1 MITADAQA
9 RERRLAEIKEILSRT
24 APPEDREL
32 LLGLAPVVFAETPDR
47 VALGLSAEAL
57 AARLRDHFRFV
68 AREIPPPTQLY
79 KGVPG
84 IHVAARNPDSATW
97 VSKGAAD
104 GLPSEVTVVETHT
117 QDAPFIFE
125 SLKNYFRKAGLRL
138 FSSVHPIFTVRRQW
152 ERIVWIGGPR
162 EEGSKEVYCH
172 FQIERID
179 SRERLRHLEHAVFS
193 VLKSVFMAVDDFEEM
208 VHTARELGSRLR
220 SRRGRETDV
229 TSARAFIEWL
239 LEDNYIF
246 QATVKYRV
254 GTDGKMHRVQ
264 ETAAGVFKDPALL
277 PVVFPGLMEEV
288 EAHLLPKADDH
299 RIVDIDYSN
308 NASSIYHMEP
318 IDDIVIREWGPDGGL
333 VEATLLV
340 GRLAKGAFTQKAADI
355 PILKE
360 KLDWLL
366 ENSGVIPKSYAYR
379 EIRATFNRFPT
390 RELFYA
396 NVQAL
401 KEIIDRI
408 VFMSSDDEIAVHVRK
423 GAGYVAL
430 QIAFARS
437 RYSFK
442 VEEDLR
448 RALADTFGP
457 TSFSTSADLG
467 AVSLLLFYFDSSRLE
482 HPVEVVQVQQITES
496 LVMTWE
502 DRVAKALEAEFGERE
517 GRRLLQR
524 YVRTETRSGLYRES
538 TPPEEVPDDLRHLE
552 ELESRLEARILPR
565 SADTAAL
572 KLYSV
577 RPLALTETLRTLQN
591 LGLSVTEE
599 LRIPLTLPDERKA
612 FLFRFETEAPPERIK
627 ALVDGKDRFVEAL
640 RALDEQRGTDDPLNG
655 LILRAGLDW
664 RQVEVLRTL
673 RNHLLQIR
681 THYNAETV
689 NGVLLRNSAVAA
701 ALLRAFAARFDPAL
715 RGDRAAA
722 MAEGDQA
729 VKGALEAVVS
739 LAEDEVLRALH
750 NLVRSALRTNF
761 YQRPERPVVSIK
773 VDSRKV
779 DGMPSPR
786 PMFEIYVHSP
796 LLEGIHLRGGKVA
809 RGGIRWS
816 DRHDDFRTEILG
828 LMKTQMV
835 KNSIIVPV
843 GSKGGFVLKGHV
855 PARPAL
861 DAYLVDRYREFVSG
875 LLDITDNIV
884 DGQVIHPPEVVR
896 HDGDDPYLVVAA
908 DKGTAHLSDT
918 ANSVSAQYGFWLGDA
933 FASGGSHGYD
943 HKKVGITARG
953 CWECVKHHFANLGT
967 DIQKHPFTMAGIGD
981 MSGDVFGNGAL
992 QSRTTRLVAAFN
1004 HAHIFID
1011 PDPDPE
1017 KTFAE
1022 RERLFRLPRS
1032 TWRDYNASL
1041 IGKGGGIFDRAAK
1054 AIPLGPQMKALLGI
1068 DGDSA
1073 SGEEV
1078 IRRILTMKVDLLYNG
1093 GIGTYVK
1100 ASAEDDEEVGDRA
1113 NDRVRVDGK
1122 DVQARVI
1129 GEGGN
1134 LGLTQRG
1141 RLEYWARGGMLNTDA
1156 VDNSAGVDMSDHE
1169 VNIKILL
1176 DPLVKKGVIQG
1187 RDERNR
1193 ILAEMTEE
1201 VAALV
1206 LKDNDNQARAL
1217 TLDSL
1222 RSAARYEEFVSFI
1235 DDLAGT
1241 GILDRSDNAV
1251 PGRDELLA
1259 SPHRKRGLPRPLL
1272 AVLLGHT
1279 KMWAFQAILE
1289 TEFPD
1294 RASGR
1299 PFLRDYFPRRI
1310 QEAFAEHLEGH
1321 TLKREIVAT
1330 AAVNHLVNEAG
1341 VTFLWRN
1348 MAATGA
1354 GIGEVLTAYVD
1365 VDREAEAE
1373 ALRDAVES
1381 AGLGAEAENALL
1393 LRIEEKLEAL
1403 ARERLGGKPVEAARA
1418 LEPIR
1423 AELAGQAALP
1433 APAGHG
1439 A

>member
-1 MITADAQA
+1 
-9 RERRLAEIKEILSRT
+9 
-24 APPEDREL
+24 
-32 LLGLAPVVFAETPDR
+32 
-47 VALGLSAEAL
+47 
-57 AARLRDHFRFV
+57 
-68 AREIPPPTQLY
+68 
-79 KGVPG
+79 
-84 IHVAARNPDSATW
+84 
-97 VSKGAAD
+97 
-104 GLPSEVTVVETHT
+104 
-117 QDAPFIFE
+117 
-125 SLKNYFRKAGLRL
+125 
-138 FSSVHPIFTVRRQW
+138 
-152 ERIVWIGGPR
+152 
-162 EEGSKEVYCH
+162 
-172 FQIERID
+172 
-179 SRERLRHLEHAVFS
+179 
-193 VLKSVFMAVDDFEEM
+193 
-208 VHTARELGSRLR
+208 
-220 SRRGRETDV
+220 
-229 TSARAFIEWL
+229 
-239 LEDNYIF
+239 
-246 QATVKYRV
+246 
-254 GTDGKMHRVQ
+254 MHRVQ
-264 ETAAGVFKDPALL
+264 ETAAGVFTDPALL

-288 EAHLLPKADDH
+288 EAHLLPKPDDH
-299 RIVDIDYSN
+299 RIVDIDYCN
-308 NASSIYHMEP
+308 NASSIYHIEP
-318 IDDIVIREWGPDGGL
+318 IDDIVIREWDAGANL

-366 ENSGVIPKSYAYR
+366 ANSGVIPKSYAYR
-379 EIRATFNRFPT
+379 EMRAIFNRFPA

-408 VFMSSDDEIAVHVRK
+408 VYMSSDDEIAVHVRK

-437 RYSFK
+437 RYSYK

-448 RALADTFGP
+448 VALADAFGP

-482 HPVEVVQVQQITES
+482 HPVEADRVHALTLS

-502 DRVAKALEAEFGERE
+502 DRALKAIEAAFGERE
-517 GRRLLQR
+517 GRRLFER
-524 YVRTETRSGLYRES
+524 YVRTETRSGLYREA

-552 ELESRLEARILPR
+552 QLESRLEVHILARG
-565 SADTAAL
+565 ADTAAL

-577 RPLALTETLRTLQN
+577 KPLALTETLRTLQN
-591 LGLSVTEE
+591 LGLTVTEE
-599 LRIPLTLPDERKA
+599 LRIPLSLPEGRKGI
-612 FLFRFETEAPPERIK
+612 LFRFEMEAPAERIK
-627 ALVDGKDRFVEAL
+627 ALGEGSERFADAL
-640 RALDEQRGTDDPLNG
+640 RAIDEERGTDDPLNG

-673 RNHLLQIR
+673 RNHVLQIR
-681 THYNAETV
+681 THYNVETV
-689 NGVLLRNSAVAA
+689 NGVLLRNSAVSG
-701 ALLRAFAARFDPAL
+701 ALFRAFAARFDPA
-715 RGDRAAA
+715 RPGDRAAA
-722 MAEGDQA
+722 MAAGDDE
-729 VKGALEAVVS
+729 VKKALEAVVS

-750 NLVRSALRTNF
+750 NLIRAALRTNF
-761 YQRPERPVVSIK
+761 YQRPERPVISIK

-875 LLDITDNIV
+875 LLDVTDNIV
-884 DGQVIHPPEVVR
+884 DGRVLHPPEVVL

-967 DIQKHPFTMAGIGD
+967 DIQKQPFTMAGIGD

-992 QSRTTRLVAAFN
+992 QSRTTKLVAAFN
-1004 HAHIFID
+1004 HAHIFLD
-1011 PDPDPE
+1011 PDPDAE

-1032 TWRDYNASL
+1032 AWRDYNASL
-1041 IGKGGGIFDRAAK
+1041 ISAGGGIFDRATK
-1054 AIPLGPQMKALLGI
+1054 AVPLSPQVKALLGL
-1068 DGDSA
+1068 DTDSA
-1073 SGEEV
+1073 SGETV

-1093 GIGTYVK
+1093 GIGTYIK
-1100 ASAEDDEEVGDRA
+1100 SSAEEDEEVGDRA

-1156 VDNSAGVDMSDHE
+1156 ADNSAGVDMSDHE

-1176 DPLVKKGVIQG
+1176 DPLVKKGVIKG

-1201 VAALV
+1201 VAQLV
-1206 LKDNDNQARAL
+1206 LKDNDNQARSL

-1222 RSAARYEEFVSFI
+1222 RSAARYEEFVAFI

-1241 GILDRSDNAV
+1241 GVLDRADNAV
-1251 PGRDELLA
+1251 PSRDELLA
-1259 SPHRKRGLPRPLL
+1259 SPQRKRGLPRPLL

-1279 KMWAFQAILE
+1279 KMWAFQTILE
-1289 TEFPD
+1289 TGFPD
-1294 RASGR
+1294 SPSGQ
-1299 PFLRDYFPRRI
+1299 PFLHDYFPHRL
-1310 QEAFAEHLEGH
+1310 QESFAEHFAGH
-1321 TLKREIVAT
+1321 FLKREIIAT

-1341 VTFLWRN
+1341 ITFLWRN
-1348 MAATGA
+1348 MAASKA

-1365 VDREAEAE
+1365 VDRAAGAEDV
-1373 ALRDAVES
+1373 RDLVEG
-1381 AGLGAEAENALL
+1381 AGLGAERESALL
-1393 LRIEEKLEAL
+1393 LQIEEKLESL
-1403 ARERLGGKPVEAARA
+1403 TRERLGGQQSDASRA
-1418 LEPIR
+1418 LEAIR
-1423 AELAGQAALP
+1423 AQLAVPAAQP
-1433 APAGHG
+1433 APAGNR

>member
-1 MITADAQA
+1 MITSDPQA
-9 RERRLAEIKEILSRT
+9 RERRLSEIKEIISRT

-32 LLGLAPVVFAETPDR
+32 LLGFAPVVFAETPDR
-47 VALGLSAEAL
+47 VALGLSPEAL
-57 AARLRDHFRFV
+57 AARIRDHFRFV
-68 AREIPPPTQLY
+68 AREIPPPTQLF

-84 IHVAARNPDSATW
+84 IHVAARNPDPASW

-125 SLKNYFRKAGLRL
+125 SLKNYFRKAGLRV

-152 ERIVWIGGPR
+152 ERVVWIGGPR

-208 VHTARELGSRLR
+208 VHTARELGPRLR
-220 SRRGRETDV
+220 SRRDLETDV
-229 TSARAFIEWL
+229 SSARAFIDWL
-239 LEDNYIF
+239 LDDNYIF

-288 EAHLLPKADDH
+288 ETHLLPKADDH

-308 NASSIYHMEP
+308 NASSIYQMEP
-318 IDDIVIREWGPDGGL
+318 VDDIVIREWGPDGKL

-340 GRLAKGAFTQKAADI
+340 GRLAKGAFTQKAAGI

-366 ENSGVIPKSYAYR
+366 ANSGVIAKSYAYR
-379 EIRATFNRFPT
+379 EIRAIFNRFPT

-430 QIAFARS
+430 QTAFARS
-437 RYSFK
+437 RYSYK

-448 RALADTFGP
+448 RALADAFGP

-482 HPVEVVQVQQITES
+482 HPVEAGEVRQITES

-517 GRRLLQR
+517 GRRLFQR
-524 YVRTETRSGLYRES
+524 YIRTETRSGLYRES

-552 ELESRLEARILPR
+552 ELESRLEARILSR
-565 SADTAAL
+565 SADMATL

-591 LGLSVTEE
+591 LGLTVTEE
-599 LRIPLTLPDERKA
+599 LRIPLTLPDERKG
-612 FLFRFETEAPPERIK
+612 FLFRFETEATPDRIK
-627 ALVDGKDRFVEAL
+627 ALVDGSDRFVEVL

-655 LILRAGLDW
+655 LILQAGLGW

-689 NGVLLRNSAVAA
+689 NGVLLRNSGVAA
-701 ALLRAFAARFDPAL
+701 ALLRFFAARFDPAL
-715 RGDRAAA
+715 PGDRAAA
-722 MAEGDQA
+722 MAEADQA
-729 VKGALEAVVS
+729 VKTALEKVVS
-739 LAEDEVLRALH
+739 LAEDEVLRALN
-750 NLVRSALRTNF
+750 NLLRSSLRTNF

-773 VDSRKV
+773 IDSRKV

-796 LLEGIHLRGGKVA
+796 RLEGIHLRGGKVA

-884 DGQVIHPPEVVR
+884 DGQVIHPPEVVL

-953 CWECVKHHFANLGT
+953 CWECVKHNFANLGT
-967 DIQKHPFTMAGIGD
+967 DIQRQPFTMAGIGD
-981 MSGDVFGNGAL
+981 MSGDVFGNGVL

-1032 TWRDYNASL
+1032 TWRDYNPSL

-1054 AIPLGPQMKALLGI
+1054 AIPLSPQMKTLLGV

-1093 GIGTYVK
+1093 GIGTYIK
-1100 ASAEDDEEVGDRA
+1100 AASEDDEEVGDRA
-1113 NDRVRVDGK
+1113 NDRVRVNGK
-1122 DVQARVI
+1122 DVQGRVI

-1141 RLEYWARGGMLNTDA
+1141 RLEYWTRGGMLNTDA

-1176 DPLVKKGVIQG
+1176 DPLVKKGVIKG
-1187 RDERNR
+1187 REERNR

-1222 RSAARYEEFVSFI
+1222 RSAARYEEFVTFI

-1241 GILDRSDNAV
+1241 GVLDRADNAV
-1251 PGRDELLA
+1251 PIRDDLLA

-1279 KMWAFQAILE
+1279 KMWAFQTILE
-1289 TEFPD
+1289 TPFPD
-1294 RASGR
+1294 SASGR
-1299 PFLRDYFPRRI
+1299 PFLHDYFPRRL
-1310 QEAFAEHLEGH
+1310 QESFAAHFEGH
-1321 TLKREIVAT
+1321 TLKREIIAT

-1348 MAATGA
+1348 MTATGA
-1354 GIGEVLTAYVD
+1354 GIAEVLTAYVD
-1365 VDREAEAE
+1365 VDRESQAEDV
-1373 ALRDAVES
+1373 RDLVEG
-1381 AGLGAEAENALL
+1381 AGLGAVAESALL
-1393 LRIEEKLEAL
+1393 LQIEDKLEAL
-1403 ARERLGGKPVEAARA
+1403 TRERVAGRAAEATHA

-1423 AELAGQAALP
+1423 AQLTGQAQP
-1433 APAGHG
+1433 APAGQR